1 GLKHEAYNTVK
12 IGVENKYK
20 YNGKELQDEMGLGF
34 YDYGARHYMPDLG
47 RWIEPDPLLNDLDF
61 KFDPN
66 DIDEDD
72 EEEVAFAMKTT
83 LGNGGGIFNTDNL
96 NPYSYGYNDPV
107 RFEDPDGKCPICV
120 FVVAAL
126 VFSEFANAP
135 TGNRQ
140 VDSRNYNQSKSN
152 KTLVSEAVLAGGAR
166 TILNSAKSKAVEKV
180 IEKSSEK
187 KVPNPNGKNGGEAHQ
202 KTVDKSEAKLKKEGF
217 TETRRE
223 VKIETPKG
231 EKSKRFVDVEGKNP
245 KTGEVKQ
252 IQVGKQNKN
261 GTPVARERR
270 AIDDI
275 HQATGKKPEFVPY
288 N

>member
-1 GLKHEAYNTVK
+1 MY
-12 IGVENKYK
+12 Y
-20 YNGKELQDEMGLGF
+20 
-34 YDYGARHYMPDLG
+34 YGARFYDPAIG
-47 RWIEPDPLLNDLDF
+47 RWTTMDPLINDLDF
-61 KFDPN
+61 KFDPS

-107 RFEDPDGKCPICV
+107 RFEDPDGRCPICV
-120 FVVAAL
+120 FVIAAL

-140 VDSRNYNQSKSN
+140 VDSKNYNESKSN
-152 KTLVSEAVLAGGAR
+152 KALVSSAVLAGGAK
-166 TILNSAKSKAVEKV
+166 TIINSATSRAIEKV
-180 IEKSSEK
+180 TEKSSEK

-202 KTVDKSEAKLKKEGF
+202 KTIDKQEAKMKKEGF
-217 TETRRE
+217 TETKRE
-223 VKIETPKG
+223 IKVDTPKG
-231 EKSKRFVDVEGKNP
+231 EKSKRYIDLQGKNP

-252 IQVGKQNKN
+252 VQVGKQNLNK
-261 GTPVARERR
+261 TPVARERR
-270 AIDDI
+270 ALDDI
-275 HQATGKKPEFVPY
+275 EQATGKRPEFVPY